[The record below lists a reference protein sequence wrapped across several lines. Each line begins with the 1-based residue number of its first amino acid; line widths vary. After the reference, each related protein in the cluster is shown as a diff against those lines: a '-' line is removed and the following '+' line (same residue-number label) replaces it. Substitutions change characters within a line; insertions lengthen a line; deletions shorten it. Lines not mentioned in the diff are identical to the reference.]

1 MISLDFKKT
10 SLDSGKWKLRVS
22 VSKYDQS
29 ISQLG
34 LYNILC
40 QRGPGPGTDSI
51 SSPHDNPEIRNLAT
65 TLHTPLISDF
75 DYPGPRAVPHLKL
88 RRAVIGPLSLCRDR
102 CLSAAESALAAV
114 PGRAFMP
121 RFYLTAQMQMVML
134 GGRYVTNVSCAMLE
148 NTTKCELYKSVTSL
162 RGTAPAAVPGTF
174 DSIIGGMRRRMTLN
188 LFQVMDPYM
197 A

>member
-22 VSKYDQS
+22 VLKYDQS

-34 LYNILC
+34 LHNLNTLC
-40 QRGPGPGTDSI
+40 QRGPGPGTDST
-51 SSPHDNPEIRNLAT
+51 PHDNPEIRNLAT

-75 DYPGPRAVPHLKL
+75 NYPGPRAVPHLKL

-114 PGRAFMP
+114 TGRAFMP
-121 RFYLTAQMQMVML
+121 RFYLTAQMHADGDARWQICYECILCHDV
-134 GGRYVTNVSCAMLE
+134 REY
-148 NTTKCELYKSVTSL
+148 Y
-162 RGTAPAAVPGTF
+162 
-174 DSIIGGMRRRMTLN
+174 
-188 LFQVMDPYM
+188 
-197 A
+197 